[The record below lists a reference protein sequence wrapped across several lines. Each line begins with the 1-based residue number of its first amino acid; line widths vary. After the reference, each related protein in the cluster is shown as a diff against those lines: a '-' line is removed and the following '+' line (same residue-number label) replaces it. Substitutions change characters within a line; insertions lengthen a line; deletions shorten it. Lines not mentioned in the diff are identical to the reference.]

1 MKRLISTQMLASA
14 ALGAACMLALPST
27 GLAGQQDRA
36 SAGSAGGGG
45 GASGGG
51 GSTMSAGGGGD
62 RASAGGGG
70 GSFSGSGSAGG
81 DSGSNRGGATGSSG
95 AAMPRGSGDRSGGGP
110 APRYTDGGSRVGT
123 RATGRAEGDPAERS
137 GVPRYSRPR
146 DSNEPTQGTAV
157 PRPPNSRPGAGTG
170 GTTYIIPGGYY
181 GGLGFGYP
189 YGGGYSGG
197 YYDPWYDPWYGGY
210 PGYGGGYSQS
220 SFSDEGALRL
230 KIKPRDAEVYID
242 GFFVGMVDEFDG
254 IFQRLHIE
262 SGAHRIE
269 VRAPGYET
277 LIFEVRIVPD
287 RKTTYQGEMQR
298 IQ

>member
-1 MKRLISTQMLASA
+1 MKRLLSTRLVAIA
-14 ALGAACMLALPST
+14 VLGAACTLALPST
-27 GLAGQQDRA
+27 ARAGQQDRA
-36 SAGSAGGGG
+36 SAGSAGGGSA
-45 GASGGG
+45 GASGG
-51 GSTMSAGGGGD
+51 GSTMSAGGGAD

-70 GSFSGSGSAGG
+70 TFTGSGGAGG

-95 AAMPRGSGDRSGGGP
+95 VAMPRGSSGDRSGGGT
-110 APRYTDGGSRVGT
+110 APRYGDGGGRMGT
-123 RATGRAEGDPAERS
+123 RAAARAEGDSGERS

-146 DSNEPTQGTAV
+146 DEKEPTQGTAV
-157 PRPPNSRPGAGTG
+157 PRPPNSRPGG

-189 YGGGYSGG
+189 YGGGYFGG

-230 KIKPRDAEVYID
+230 KIKPRDAQVYVD
-242 GFFVGMVDEFDG
+242 GFFVGIVDEFDG

-262 SGAHRIE
+262 PGAHRIE

-277 LIFEVRIVPD
+277 LVFEVRIVPD